1 VIPKGRIVISSIASV
16 ISLTVLA
23 STAPFHVGSANE
35 YANQTSE
42 QVTIGAK
49 AYDNPTL
56 QTEAFGKK
64 LDLLHYGVLPVL
76 VVIENKRQKTIDLRQ
91 IEVNL
96 VSADGQRH
104 AVAVTPADLYAL
116 GTPHGAR
123 APGRPSPVPLPIPI
137 PKKKNP
143 FNSLEL
149 VERSFS
155 AQMLPPGES
164 ANGFFYFEAV
174 SEPGDKLYLNGM
186 RELPSGQDLLY
197 LEFPLAKPPQ

>member
-1 VIPKGRIVISSIASV
+1 MAAM
-16 ISLTVLA
+16 TLA
-23 STAPFHVGSANE
+23 LGGTEPFHVGSAKD

-76 VVIENKRQKTIDLRQ
+76 VVIENKRQKAIDLRS

-104 AVAVTPADLYAL
+104 ATAVSPADLYSL
-116 GTPHGAR
+116 GTPHGVR
-123 APGRPSPVPLPIPI
+123 APGRTQVPLPIPL

-155 AQMLPPGES
+155 AKMLPPGDS
-164 ANGFFYFEAV
+164 ASGFFYFEAT
-174 SEPGDKLYLNGM
+174 SEPGDKLYLNGLS
-186 RELPSGQDLLY
+186 ELPSGHELLY
-197 LEFPLAKPPQ
+197 LEFPLAKPPTSPEQSQR